1 VSARVDVLGV
11 GFDRVDLAAAVE
23 RTLRRLDA
31 GERTFVITAN
41 PEFVMLARRDE
52 SLARIARD
60 ADLVVPDGSGI
71 VAASR
76 LLGDRLPRVP
86 GRLFVDALV
95 PHLAQRH
102 SPITTGAAMS
112 REAYEVYAVK
122 YATRDGTRSANFIGG
137 DPHDGP
143 MPMDYFVWVA
153 KGGGRTFVIDTGFN
167 AEVSEK
173 RKRTFLRCPVEAL
186 AALGIDANAVE
197 DVILT
202 HLHYDH
208 VGNFDRFPKAR
219 FHLQERELAYA
230 TGRYMH
236 YPRLSH
242 SFEVEDVCG
251 IVRLNYAGR
260 VMFYNGDAELAPG
273 LTMHAVG
280 GHSAGL
286 QFVRV
291 KTRRGF
297 VVLASDVTHFYEN
310 MASSRPFTTAFHIG
324 EMLEGFDRLLALA
337 PDEGHIVPGHDPLVM
352 KLYPAPSPE
361 LEGVAVRLDVPP
373 SGVAP
378 SRADYSFHH

>member
-1 VSARVDVLGV
+1 MAEDK
-11 GFDRVDLAAAVE
+11 D
-23 RTLRRLDA
+23 
-31 GERTFVITAN
+31 
-41 PEFVMLARRDE
+41 
-52 SLARIARD
+52 
-60 ADLVVPDGSGI
+60 
-71 VAASR
+71 
-76 LLGDRLPRVP
+76 LPRY
-86 GRLFVDALV
+86 
-95 PHLAQRH
+95 Q
-102 SPITTGAAMS
+102 
-112 REAYEVYAVK
+112 VYALR
-122 YATRDGTRSANFIGG
+122 YATRDGRRQDNFIGG

-143 MPMDYFVWVA
+143 MPMDYFCWLA
-153 KGGGRTFVIDTGFN
+153 ISDERRFVIDCGFTE
-167 AEVSEK
+167 EVSAQ
-173 RKRTFLRCPVEAL
+173 RKRTYLRNPVDAL
-186 AALGIDANAVE
+186 ELLGVRAADVE
-197 DVILT
+197 DVVIT

-219 FHLQERELAYA
+219 FHLQETELAFA

-251 IVRLNYAGR
+251 IVRLNYAQR
-260 VMFYNGDAELAPG
+260 VTFYDGDAELAPG
-273 LTMHAVG
+273 LTVHAVG

-352 KLYPAPSPE
+352 KLYPAPSPA
-361 LEGVAVRLDVPP
+361 LEGIVVRLDVPP

-378 SRADYSFHH
+378 RRADYSSGH